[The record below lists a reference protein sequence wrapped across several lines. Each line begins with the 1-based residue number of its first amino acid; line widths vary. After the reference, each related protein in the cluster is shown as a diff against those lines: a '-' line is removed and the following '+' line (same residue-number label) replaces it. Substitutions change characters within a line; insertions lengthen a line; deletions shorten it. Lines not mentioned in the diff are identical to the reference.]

1 MRALILAVAFT
12 LTACSSFKPL
22 GWISPYQMDIPQ
34 GNVVADDAVAKLK
47 TGMTRSQVRFVLGT
61 PLLADAFHS
70 DRWDYKY
77 RLIKSGKQTDDKL
90 LTAFFKGEELSHA
103 ELDGKPLPLT
113 KVASDA
119 ANTYVTQTN

>member
-22 GWISPYQMDIPQ
+22 NWISPYQMDIPQ

-47 TGMTRSQVRFVLGT
+47 TGMTRSQVRFILGT
-61 PLLADAFHS
+61 PLVADAFHG

-77 RLIKSGKQTDDKL
+77 RLLKNGKQTEDKL
-90 LTAFFKGEELSHA
+90 LTTYFKGDVLTRA
-103 ELDGKPLPLT
+103 ELDGKPLPLS
-113 KVASDA
+113 K
-119 ANTYVTQTN
+119 

>member
-22 GWISPYQMDIPQ
+22 SWISPYQMDIPQ

-47 TGMTRSQVRFVLGT
+47 VGMTRSQVRFVLGT
-61 PLLADAFHS
+61 PLVADAFHS

-77 RLIKSGKQTDDKL
+77 RLIKNGRQTEDKL
-90 LTAFFKGEELSHA
+90 LTAYFNGDVLTRV
-103 ELDGKPLPLT
+103 ELDGKTLPLSQI
-113 KVASDA
+113 ASDA
-119 ANTYVTQTN
+119 AVAQKN